1 MYQKTNAMSEI
12 KRVNKDNFWAK
23 AEVSEQVPQSTKC
36 LDLAGDYSP
45 YAYSLSGNW
54 GILPGIGDLELREAQ
69 SCYLGVPREEGLSL
83 EGEGAP
89 LPHLNLAQGERA
101 GMHPSSHWMA
111 GMHPGSPGRQLGCIP
126 APNRPHLGEE
136 TGS

>member
-1 MYQKTNAMSEI
+1 MSEI

-23 AEVSEQVPQSTKC
+23 AEVSEHVPQSTKC

-54 GILPGIGDLELREAQ
+54 GILPGIGDPELREAQ
-69 SCYLGVPREEGLSL
+69 NCYLGVPREEGLSL

-89 LPHLNLAQGERA
+89 LSHLNLAQGER
-101 GMHPSSHWMA
+101 A

-126 APNRPHLGEE
+126 APNKPHLGEE